1 MDEFGGQVAL
11 VQGHG
16 DTVGLCR
23 HLCYGVANATI
34 VTPIVTRRDDEQ
46 AILDVEKWIAHKINL
61 LVSFFVGDILKLLQ
75 LREYKPGSD
84 DLEKQTGPANDEVG
98 NRSIDTASEE
108 QFTKATNGL
117 ADENNTDDQWQA
129 DRLEALGSEACNK
142 GENGEFQRH
151 HRQYGHSGHP
161 RQHMVHQR

>member
-23 HLCYGVANATI
+23 YLCYGVANATI

-108 QFTKATNGL
+108 
-117 ADENNTDDQWQA
+117 
-129 DRLEALGSEACNK
+129 
-142 GENGEFQRH
+142 
-151 HRQYGHSGHP
+151 
-161 RQHMVHQR
+161 